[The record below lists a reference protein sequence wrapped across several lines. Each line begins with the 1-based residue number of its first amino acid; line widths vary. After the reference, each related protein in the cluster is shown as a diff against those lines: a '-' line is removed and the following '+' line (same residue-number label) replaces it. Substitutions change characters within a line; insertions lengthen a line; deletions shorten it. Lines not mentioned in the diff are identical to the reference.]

1 MVAFATRQKNII
13 TSPCSPPL
21 ASHNRTISSASTYS
35 TYAKAAKEMGT
46 FRSETLDPW
55 TIPKRL
61 RPDEL
66 AHYGRPPKRSRSSWV
81 NIADVDFTT
90 FERKDEED
98 VVEGHESR
106 KQKDLQGKKQKL
118 NERGKG
124 GEVANDKENGRIAVG
139 PDDGDI
145 NASSRHEVDIL
156 DCDEQRKDVEDE
168 QDWDELCE
176 WGESTFYSAD
186 SETPVTTG
194 IADGSSPSS
203 RNAEG
208 ITVTDNAGG
217 ASQNFDDI
225 YENASPSHARQ
236 DSMSVEDHDD
246 SDNPGHNIEG
256 LE

>member
-1 MVAFATRQKNII
+1 MIASATRRKSTI
-13 TSPCSPPL
+13 TSPRSLPL
-21 ASHNRTISSASTYS
+21 APHSRTISAVSTYS
-35 TYAKAAKEMGT
+35 IYVEAAKEMST
-46 FRSETLDPW
+46 FRSKTPDPW
-55 TIPKRL
+55 TVPKRL
-61 RPDEL
+61 RSDEL
-66 AHYGRPPKRSRSSWV
+66 VQYGRPPKRRRSWV

-98 VVEGHESR
+98 GVEGHESR
-106 KQKDLQGKKQKL
+106 KQKGLRGKKQKL

-139 PDDGDI
+139 PNDGDI
-145 NASSRHEVDIL
+145 NASSSQKVDIL

-168 QDWDELCE
+168 EDWDELCE
-176 WGESTFYSAD
+176 WSESTLYSAD

-217 ASQNFDDI
+217 ASQDFDDI
-225 YENASPSHARQ
+225 DENTSRIHARQ
-236 DSMSVEDHDD
+236 DSAEGHNH
-246 SDNPGHNIEG
+246 SDNPGHNIE
-256 LE
+256 

>member
-1 MVAFATRQKNII
+1 MVGFATRQKSII

-35 TYAKAAKEMGT
+35 TYAEAAKEMGT
-46 FRSETLDPW
+46 FGSETLDPW

-66 AHYGRPPKRSRSSWV
+66 AHYGRPPKRIRSSWV

-90 FERKDEED
+90 FERKGEDDGVEGQESKKQED
-98 VVEGHESR
+98 V
-106 KQKDLQGKKQKL
+106 QGKKQKL

-124 GEVANDKENGRIAVG
+124 EEVANDKENERIAAG

-168 QDWDELCE
+168 EDWDELCE

-203 RNAEG
+203 SNAEG
-208 ITVTDNAGG
+208 IAVTDDASG
-217 ASQNFDDI
+217 ASQDFDDV
-225 YENASPSHARQ
+225 YEHASRSHARQ
-236 DSMSVEDHDD
+236 DSVEDHAD